1 MIIAPGF
8 VGIDISKHHLDIFD
22 GAAGSPE
29 RHANTP
35 EAVAPLAQR
44 FAEAGAFVLFEA
56 TGTYD
61 RHLRRALA
69 HSGVAHARV
78 NPERARAFARAA
90 GFLAKTDAIDA
101 RMLAAMAQC
110 LRPAPHSP
118 TPPAR
123 ERLTAL
129 VRRRDQLV
137 ATRAQERTR
146 RREGHDPEIVQD
158 LARHIAWLD
167 EAIGACDQRIAA
179 LVAAEP
185 SLRQTARLL
194 RSVPGIGPVAAA
206 AVMALLPELGS
217 RSPKT
222 IAALVGLAP
231 MNCDSGQQR
240 GQRHVRGGRKRVRD
254 ALYMAA
260 LAAARSASPLA
271 AFHTALKQAGKPP
284 KLALIALA
292 RKILTILNA
301 IIREQKPFK
310 ITAV

>member
-22 GAAGSPE
+22 GAAGRPE

-44 FAEAGAFVLFEA
+44 FAAAGAFVLFEA
-56 TGTYD
+56 TGAYD
-61 RHLRRALA
+61 RLLGQALA
-69 HSGVAHARV
+69 QRGVAHARV

-101 RMLAAMAQC
+101 RMLAAMAQA
-110 LRPAPHSP
+110 LRPPPHSP
-118 TPPAR
+118 DTPERA
-123 ERLTAL
+123 RLTAL
-129 VRRRDQLV
+129 VRRRDQLM

-146 RREGHDPEIVQD
+146 RSEGRDPEIAED
-158 LARHIAWLD
+158 LDRHIAFLD
-167 EAIGACDQRIAA
+167 EAIGACDRRIAA

-185 SLRQTARLL
+185 PLRQAAQLL

-206 AVMALLPELGS
+206 IVMALLPELGS

-231 MNCDSGQQR
+231 INCDSGQKR
-240 GQRHVRGGRKRVRD
+240 AQRHVRGGRKRVRD

-260 LAAARSASPLA
+260 LAAARSRSAFA
-271 AFHTALKQAGKPP
+271 AVYKALRQAGKPP

-292 RKILTILNA
+292 RKILTVLNA
-301 IIREQKPFK
+301 IVRDQKPFMP
-310 ITAV
+310 